1 MREIWLFLKP
11 VLYYDLQYMHA
22 YLHLIYTNVQLIIS
36 VKDIE
41 DIDFTT
47 STSSLSAHWT
57 GFFHVYLDVDF
68 KFRAGTKPGDGDVF
82 PQADVGRNQTYT
94 AKGLALENFKVI

>member
-1 MREIWLFLKP
+1 MFTKL
-11 VLYYDLQYMHA
+11 
-22 YLHLIYTNVQLIIS
+22 LINTDWTVPNKAFQF

-57 GFFHVYLDVDF
+57 GFFHVYLGVDF
-68 KFRAGTKPGDGDVF
+68 KFRAGSTPGGGDVF
-82 PQADVGRNQTYT
+82 PQTDVGRNLTYT
-94 AKGLALENFKVI
+94 ATGLTLQNFKVNY

>member
-1 MREIWLFLKP
+1 MFTKL
-11 VLYYDLQYMHA
+11 
-22 YLHLIYTNVQLIIS
+22 LINTDWTVPNKAFQF

-68 KFRAGTKPGDGDVF
+68 KFRAGSTPGGGDVF
-82 PQADVGRNQTYT
+82 PQTDVGRNQTYT
-94 AKGLALENFKVI
+94 AKGLTLENFKVI